1 MVIEKLNEKCVAA
14 AFELITLEFLE
25 HNIIHKALGT
35 QLDDCEYWF
44 FTEFQ
49 NTLEEGLSLVGF
61 DPVTENLIGVLF
73 ATDLMKPTNFEARK
87 PLSVQ
92 SPLRVSCAD
101 LKRRYLQLYPRN
113 TGEALLLDMVAV
125 SWSYRGQGIYRAIRL
140 EINNV
145 ALRHQYKY
153 VVGGLSSAITQKI
166 LFNEMGHSPVLE
178 IRYQIFLHR
187 VEYPFASKEYQNL

>member
-35 QLDDCEYWF
+35 QLDNCEYRF
-44 FTEFQ
+44 LTEFQ
-49 NTLEEGLSLVGF
+49 NTLEEGLSLVAF
-61 DPVTENLIGVLF
+61 DPVTENLIGVLL
-73 ATDLMKPTNFEARK
+73 ATDLMKPTNVEARK

-125 SWSYRGQGIYRAIRL
+125 S
-140 EINNV
+140 
-145 ALRHQYKY
+145 
-153 VVGGLSSAITQKI
+153 
-166 LFNEMGHSPVLE
+166 
-178 IRYQIFLHR
+178 
-187 VEYPFASKEYQNL
+187 